1 MREDICTIPVSE
13 GFEPKDGC
21 PLCRMRAIA
30 QKRVIDFIMGA
41 AMMEPDV
48 RIKTNEMG
56 FCREH
61 FAEMRKANNRLSLA
75 LMLDSH
81 LIELKKDIF
90 GEGKLIKPSPKK
102 SAYRAVRVEQT
113 CFVCDKMNIGMERM
127 LDTVY
132 RTYERDKEFRALF
145 ADQTEFCLPHY
156 SMLVSNIP
164 DNMNKD
170 RAKELCS
177 AAREITV
184 KYLDELNGDVRH
196 FCDMFD
202 YRNSGDDAD
211 WGNSKD
217 SIERTTAFLTGTLPD
232 SVKIK

>member
-1 MREDICTIPVSE
+1 MREDICTIPISE
-13 GFEPKDGC
+13 GFELKDGC

-56 FCREH
+56 FCKEH

-81 LIELKKDIF
+81 LIELRKDIF
-90 GEGKLIKPSPKK
+90 GEGKLFKPSPKK
-102 SAYRAVRVEQT
+102 IAYKAVRLEET
-113 CFVCDKMNIGMERM
+113 CFVCDKMNFGMSHM
-127 LDTVY
+127 LDTIY
-132 RTYERDKEFRALF
+132 RTFEKDKEFRALF
-145 ADQTEFCLPHY
+145 SEQSEFCLPHY
-156 SMLVSNIP
+156 SMLVSNVP
-164 DNMNKD
+164 QSMNKD
-170 RAKELCS
+170 KAKELCDT
-177 AAREITV
+177 AREVTV

-202 YRNSGDDAD
+202 YRNNGDDAD

-232 SVKIK
+232 SIKIK